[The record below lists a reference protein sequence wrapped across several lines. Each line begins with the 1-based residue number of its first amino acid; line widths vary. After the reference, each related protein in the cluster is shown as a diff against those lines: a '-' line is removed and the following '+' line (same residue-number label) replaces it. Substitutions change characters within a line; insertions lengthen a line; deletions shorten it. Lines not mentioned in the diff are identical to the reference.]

1 MERKWQVTGFNILC
15 WFVCTLS
22 IDNSLPLSRVCRNTS
37 RSCWRRLQ
45 LFRVHP
51 GHAFLT
57 RWKENGQNTRQKMIT
72 CGTRYC
78 GRNWTHLEISIRLL
92 PKCHPRE
99 RTHARTHARK
109 HALTHSHLHPPKI
122 GYTVW
127 FWCWYVCGG
136 GELFR
141 IPFFPPEHSSRRGLC
156 HGIGTI
162 NYFGSQLGI
171 IRNNNSIGFVLSV

>member
-15 WFVCTLS
+15 WFVSTLS

-99 RTHARTHARK
+99 HTHART

-127 FWCWYVCGG
+127 CWCWYVC
-136 GELFR
+136 
-141 IPFFPPEHSSRRGLC
+141 
-156 HGIGTI
+156 
-162 NYFGSQLGI
+162 GSQLGI